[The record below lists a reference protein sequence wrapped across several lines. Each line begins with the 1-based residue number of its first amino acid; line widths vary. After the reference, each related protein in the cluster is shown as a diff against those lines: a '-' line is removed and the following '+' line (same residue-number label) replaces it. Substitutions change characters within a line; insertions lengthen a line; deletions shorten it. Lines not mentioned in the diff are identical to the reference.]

1 MLRAAL
7 PLPGMLAGHRAAPSA
22 ILPLEARGLVY
33 EAGGRRLVDG
43 LDLTLRPGALAVV
56 LGPNGAGKS
65 LTLRLLHGLIAPTA
79 GEILWAGRAADAGLR
94 RRQAMV
100 FQKPVLLRR
109 STAANLDYALK
120 LGHLPAGARRER
132 LHELLVLGSLLHLA
146 PVPARLLSGGE
157 QQRLALVRALA
168 LEPDILFLDEPTAS
182 LDPAAT
188 VAIEALIERAHHTG
202 TTILLVTHDLGQA
215 RRLAR
220 EIVFLHRGRVAEHAA
235 ADTFFAAPR
244 SEAAAAFLAGR
255 LVL

>member
-1 MLRAAL
+1 
-7 PLPGMLAGHRAAPSA
+7 MLAGTRASASA
-22 ILPLEARGLVY
+22 ILPLEACGLVY

-43 LDLTLRPGALAVV
+43 LDLTLRPGTLAVV

-65 LTLRLLHGLIAPTA
+65 LALRLLHGLLAPSA
-79 GEILWAGRAADAGLR
+79 GEIRWAGREADASLR

-109 STAANLDYALK
+109 STAANLDYTLK
-120 LGHLPAGARRER
+120 LAHLPAGARRER
-132 LHELLVLGSLLHLA
+132 LRELLVLGNLLHLA
-146 PVPARLLSGGE
+146 SAPARLLSGGE
-157 QQRLALVRALA
+157 QQRLALMRALA
-168 LEPDILFLDEPTAS
+168 LEPEILFLDEPTSS

-188 VAIEALIERAHHTG
+188 LAIEALIERAHRTG

-235 ADTFFAAPR
+235 ADSFFAGPR
-244 SEAAAAFLAGR
+244 SAAAAAFLAGR